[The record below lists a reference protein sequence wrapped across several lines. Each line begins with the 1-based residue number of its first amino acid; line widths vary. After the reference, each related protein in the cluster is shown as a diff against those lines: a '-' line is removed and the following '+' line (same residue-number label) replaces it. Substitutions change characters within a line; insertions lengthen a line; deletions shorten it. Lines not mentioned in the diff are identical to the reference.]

1 MRKLLFIIASWI
13 SINTFSQLPTD
24 VEIYGTWVKQGFEFN
39 GSFYPTNAWN
49 SESIHFKEDYSFNA
63 FQTFLNG
70 SKIDTATAKG
80 KWSFNATSNALYF
93 FSDEARYTN
102 NDKIY
107 RYASTAKISFKSDQ
121 YLVIDSL
128 VNNRTLQI
136 RFQKTTATESY
147 ESHRQRIASFKPHY
161 TPKYDSN
168 ATHFFLVNSL
178 DTTKKLKIDFSNST
192 FQYNKNEQ
200 FEDSTLSAEIR
211 IQDFEVLD
219 FTDSTLKGTLTYEK
233 NILEFANESSN
244 ESYIYYTE
252 PEKIVEFKNLKN
264 ITYQKSSKLD
274 FLAPTLAST
283 SVLTTL
289 IIAPLIS
296 INYKTGDF
304 NQKRYYKTA
313 LIGLIGIG
321 TSIPIHYLFK
331 TKSLRIIPRN
341 GEVDKKHWY
350 MEKVRVW

>member
-1 MRKLLFIIASWI
+1 MRKLLFITFSWI
-13 SINTFSQLPTD
+13 SFSAFSQLPSGI
-24 VEIYGTWVKQGFEFN
+24 EIYGTWVKQGYEFN
-39 GSFYPTNAWN
+39 GSFYPTNVWN

-70 SKIDTATAKG
+70 SNIDTATAKG
-80 KWSFNATSNALYF
+80 KWSFNATSNALF
-93 FSDEARYTN
+93 FFADEERYAN
-102 NDKIY
+102 NDKIF

-128 VNNRTLQI
+128 VNNRTLHI

-147 ESHRQRIASFKPHY
+147 ESHRQRIDSFKPHY

-178 DTTKKLKIDFSNST
+178 DPTKKLKVDFSNSL

-200 FEDSTLSAEIR
+200 FEDSTLSTEILV
-211 IQDFEVLD
+211 QKFEVTD
-219 FTDSTLKGTLTYEK
+219 FSDSTLKGTLTYEK
-233 NILEFANESSN
+233 HILEFENESSN
-244 ESYIYYTE
+244 ESYVYYTE
-252 PEKIVEFKNLKN
+252 PEKFVEFNNLKN

-274 FLAPTLAST
+274 FLAPTLATT
-283 SVLTTL
+283 SVITTL
-289 IIAPLIS
+289 LIAPLIS

-321 TSIPIHYLFK
+321 TSIPMHYLLK